1 MQWPQFVLKV
11 LGTKR
16 LSGEEKRVLLAVAA
30 KIDPR
35 RKGALTQSE
44 IGDVVGMTQPSVS
57 ATVTSLEAK
66 GYLTKED
73 AKRGKHKIYGLGGK
87 LRKFAAT
94 AGEATSDV
102 VEHELTLEGGYKI
115 TVSKKPA

>member
-11 LGTKR
+11 LSTKK
-16 LSGEEKRVLLAVAA
+16 LSGEEKRVLLAIAA
-30 KIDPR
+30 KIDPH

-57 ATVTSLEAK
+57 ATVTSLETQ

-73 AKRGKHKIYGLGGK
+73 AKRGKHKVYGLGEK
-87 LRKFAAT
+87 LRGLAT
-94 AGEATSDV
+94 AGGEKADV

-115 TVSKKPA
+115 TVLKKAA